1 MTDIQMDHYRL
12 FGSEKVT
19 IKSFRDYR
27 FLYMFCWRKIKTK
40 SWLTI
45 LYKLILKDLRKHYH
59 IEIPYTVEIGGG
71 FSMDHAYNIT
81 MNSRAKIGKNVTM
94 YKGATI
100 GCDTEGAPVIG
111 DLAYIGLNAV
121 IVGKVTI
128 GDDVLC
134 AANSFINFCVP
145 DHSVVLGNPGRIH
158 AKKNSTAGYLLN
170 IVRRTDE

>member
-59 IEIPYTVEIGGG
+59 IEIPYTVEIGGD
-71 FSMDHAYNIT
+71 FQWIMHTTLQLTQEQKSEKM
-81 MNSRAKIGKNVTM
+81 
-94 YKGATI
+94 
-100 GCDTEGAPVIG
+100 
-111 DLAYIGLNAV
+111 
-121 IVGKVTI
+121 
-128 GDDVLC
+128 
-134 AANSFINFCVP
+134 
-145 DHSVVLGNPGRIH
+145 
-158 AKKNSTAGYLLN
+158 
-170 IVRRTDE
+170 